1 VHETRPSLSPWD
13 GMPRR
18 TKAPRHMRF
27 KSHPRS
33 NDNLFLRLAA
43 VVGSIAGLVVLVLVL
58 LTPVFHRD
66 QVRGTEAGSRHGA
79 PASPFAVVI
88 GNPNGGDVDISRRSV
103 RAEEQK
109 EPVSSEKN
117 DKKKG
122 AAKDVPSLR
131 KNSEERPPPNDG
143 VAAPKPDAPADPPPI
158 PKQLP
163 RKSLPLLGSSDGSES
178 DPLDYDR
185 YTVRINSWKRQD
197 QLRLSINH
205 LLSCGDS
212 SSDNRERPLAE
223 VQVVWCTAQGP
234 PPDWLLHMQNES
246 RAVIA
251 GDANASSRPR
261 VTVEPHEINSLNERF
276 NILSPVSTAAVLS
289 VDDDV
294 LRPCVALDEA
304 FLKWRRQPHRIVGFD
319 ARTIVVDENHDNT
332 RRLKYGY
339 LSTTQNTNRYSLTLM
354 RFAFV
359 HQHYL
364 RTYMS
369 DLPLNIRDFVDTN
382 LNCEDIAMSL
392 WVSYQTDNLPPL
404 LADFW
409 AMKAMVKLDSA
420 SAISSTGN
428 HKSVRDQCV
437 HDFVQQ
443 LRLSVSK
450 LQSQFVHYGVGEA
463 GRPDQFWFDCGADE
477 VNVSSYQNP
486 VLTNMTKHL
495 QSVHD
500 TVHRWKTT
508 AVNRGLKRELNDAV
522 GAMSLDAYQ
531 QGYLKNTDPWRAKIR
546 ARHQQQQLHAKEE
559 DEGPSA
565 SKRHSPKDGAKVG
578 VDIE

>member
-1 VHETRPSLSPWD
+1 VHETWPSSSPSFD
-13 GMPRR
+13 AMPRR
-18 TKAPRHMRF
+18 TKASRPLRF
-27 KSHPRS
+27 RSHPRS
-33 NDNLFLRLAA
+33 SANVLFLRLAA
-43 VVGSIAGLVVLVLVL
+43 VVGSIAGLVVLVLML

-66 QVRGTEAGSRHGA
+66 QERGTQASSRQGA
-79 PASPFAVVI
+79 PSAVSPFAVVI
-88 GNPNGGDVDISRRSV
+88 GNHNPGAVDISRRSV
-103 RAEEQK
+103 RAEEK
-109 EPVSSEKN
+109 EGRVSSDN
-117 DKKKG
+117 DTKKE
-122 AAKDVPSLR
+122 AVNYPLLR
-131 KNSEERPPPNDG
+131 TISDERPPPNG
-143 VAAPKPDAPADPPPI
+143 GAVAPKPDVPADPPPVSQ
-158 PKQLP
+158 QLP
-163 RKSLPLLGSSDGSES
+163 RKSLPLLGSIDGSES
-178 DPLDYDR
+178 DPLDYDT

-197 QLRLSINH
+197 QLRLSIDH

-212 SSDNRERPLAE
+212 SSDSRERPLAE
-223 VQVVWCTAQGP
+223 IQVVWCTAQGP
-234 PPDWLLHMQNES
+234 PPDWLWRMQNES
-246 RAVIA
+246 RAAVA
-251 GDANASSRPR
+251 DANASSRPR
-261 VTVEPHEINSLNERF
+261 VTVELHEINSLNERF

-294 LRPCVALDEA
+294 LRPCIALDAA

-319 ARTIVVDENHDNT
+319 ARTIVADDHT

-364 RTYMS
+364 RTYMA
-369 DLPLNIRDFVDTN
+369 DLPVSIRHFVETN

-437 HDFVQQ
+437 HDFAQHLQ
-443 LRLSVSK
+443 LSVLK
-450 LQSQFVHYGVGEA
+450 LQSQFVHYGVGEG

-477 VNVSSYQNP
+477 VNLSSYGVP
-486 VLTNMTKHL
+486 VLTNMTQHL
-495 QSVHD
+495 QFVHD
-500 TVHRWKTT
+500 TVHRWKKN
-508 AVNRGLKRELNDAV
+508 AVNRGLRRELNDAV
-522 GAMSLDAYQ
+522 RAMSLDAYQ
-531 QGYLKNTDPWRAKIR
+531 QGYLKNTDPWRAKMR
-546 ARHQQQQLHAKEE
+546 AHHQQQLQAKEE

-565 SKRHSPKDGAKVG
+565 SKRHSPKDGARDG
-578 VDIE
+578 ADIE